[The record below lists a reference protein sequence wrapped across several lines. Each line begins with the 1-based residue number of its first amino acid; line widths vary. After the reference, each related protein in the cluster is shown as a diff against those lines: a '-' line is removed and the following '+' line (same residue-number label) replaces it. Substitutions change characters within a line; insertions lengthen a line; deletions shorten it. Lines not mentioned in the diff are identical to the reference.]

1 MDSEHVV
8 KETTIIVEKKPL
20 ALVSSLPWFNILTNY
35 AFQLKN

>member
-8 KETTIIVEKKPL
+8 KETTIIVEV